1 MLVRT
6 TSRGAPQENVLYLI
20 WLTRISSRACSVA
33 LLLWL
38 TAAWSFPTCC
48 WSMTA
53 SPNETGGAHH
63 HAPQAADPHAGHGE
77 HHQSSTLTTAASA
90 PASLW
95 NTEGDCAAERDV
107 AIIATGTTPTFKP
120 VLASGPAAPFVIRTH
135 AMRPGSQQAQLAPPG
150 SPGVDFAFLNPLR
163 I

>member
-1 MLVRT
+1 M
-6 TSRGAPQENVLYLI
+6 LYLI
-20 WLTRISSRACSVA
+20 GLTKISSRACSVA
-33 LLLWL
+33 LLIWL

-53 SPNETGGAHH
+53 SPNETAGAHH
-63 HAPQAADPHAGHGE
+63 HAAPTADPHADHGE
-77 HHQSSTLTTAASA
+77 HHQSSALTTAASA

-95 NTEGDCAAERDV
+95 TAVADCAAERDV

-120 VLASGPAAPFVIRTH
+120 VPASGPAVPFVIRTH
-135 AMRPGSQQAQLAPPG
+135 AIRPGSQQAQLAAPG
-150 SPGVDFAFLNPLR
+150 SPGADSAFLSPLR